1 MKDKFLDELRN
12 FKIGQIKEELGIVD
26 EGNIVSE
33 EDLEGDTDE

>member
-1 MKDKFLDELRN
+1 MEDKFLDELRN
-12 FKIGQIKEELGIVD
+12 WKIGKIKEELGIVD

>member
-1 MKDKFLDELRN
+1 MEDKFLDELRN
-12 FKIGQIKEELGIVD
+12 WKIVKIKEELGIVD